1 MHNLQ
6 NTHAHAHA
14 RTHARTQTHPH
25 AHTLTYLH
33 IPMVYKKVWSMNDTF
48 KKVKVRSYV
57 AQYPV
62 LGTVQSPYTSP
73 RQTCSFTL
81 HPGRPVPLHFTP
93 GRPVPLHFTPGRP
106 VPLHFTPA
114 DLFLYTSPPA
124 DLFLYT
130 SPRQTCSFTLHPR
143 HTCSFQRHIDFSAT
157 LQLFHEDCSF
167 TYPLLS
173 VSRYSFIQ
181 LSGQGQRGVN
191 EKGIR
196 TRVISI
202 ERPTF

>member
-130 SPRQTCSFTLHPR
+130 SPPA
-143 HTCSFQRHIDFSAT
+143 D
-157 LQLFHEDCSF
+157 LFFYTSPPAHLFIS
-167 TYPLLS
+167 TAHRLLS
-173 VSRYSFIQ
+173 HTAIIPRRLFVHISTSVCIQ
-181 LSGQGQRGVN
+181 VLFYTA
-191 EKGIR
+191 EW
-196 TRVISI
+196 TRATWG
-202 ERPTF
+202 E